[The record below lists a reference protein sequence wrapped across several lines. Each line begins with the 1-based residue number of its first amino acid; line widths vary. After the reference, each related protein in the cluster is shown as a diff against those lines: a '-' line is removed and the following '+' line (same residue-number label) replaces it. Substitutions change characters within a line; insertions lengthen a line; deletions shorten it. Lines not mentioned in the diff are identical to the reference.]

1 MDLYT
6 QWYQAIKPDIKSK
19 AKEIKLL
26 ICDIDGVFSDG
37 SVILGNSG
45 EEMKAFNTKDGFG
58 IKALM
63 NAGVEVAVITGR
75 KSALLEK
82 RMKGL
87 GVQHI
92 YQGMEDKILGY
103 TELLKNLNLT
113 HQQVA
118 YIGDDVPDVPV
129 MKLVSLA
136 VSVNDGHP
144 FVKSIA
150 NMVTTNDGGRG
161 AVRELTDFIIMMQK
175 GEQYI
180 ISNFEGTS
188 A

>member
-1 MDLYT
+1 MELFSK
-6 QWYQAIKPDIKSK
+6 WYQPVSPANIEK
-19 AKEIKLL
+19 AKSIKLL

-63 NAGVEVAVITGR
+63 ACGVEVAVITGR
-75 KSALLEK
+75 KSTLLEN

-92 YQGMEDKILGY
+92 YQGMEDKIVGY
-103 TELLKNLNLT
+103 QELLNNLNLT

-129 MKLVSLA
+129 MKLVNLA

-144 FVKSIA
+144 YVKSIA
-150 NMVTTNDGGRG
+150 DFVTATNGGRG
-161 AVRELTDFIIMMQK
+161 AVRELTDFIIMAQK
-175 GEQYI
+175 GETFLTNYFQ
-180 ISNFEGTS
+180 GTS

>member
-1 MDLYT
+1 MDLYS
-6 QWYQAIKPDIKSK
+6 QWYQTVGSAVQQK
-19 AKEIKLL
+19 AKAIKLL

-63 NAGVEVAVITGR
+63 AAGIEVAVITGR
-75 KSALLEK
+75 KSTLLEN

-87 GVQHI
+87 GVKHI
-92 YQGMEDKILGY
+92 YQGMENKLIGY
-103 TELLKNLNLT
+103 NELLKNLNLT
-113 HQQVA
+113 NESVA

-129 MKLVSLA
+129 MKLVNLA

-144 FVKSIA
+144 YVKSIA
-150 NMVTTNDGGRG
+150 DLVTVTNGGRG

-175 GEQYI
+175 GEEYLL
-180 ISNFEGTS
+180 NHFEGTS